1 MYGLPSS
8 TELHKRIAKSEFI
21 KRFDIS
27 GKQRNTFDRDVSR
40 IEIVGTISPRTMPAL
55 REGIKVKSLYVME
68 ITLKRKEYDKRSI
81 VLLAE
86 KTPQNLL
93 LVLLHE
99 GEASIAVYYGGKLF
113 SSRWQNA
120 GDIQI
125 IIDANDLDVVWQ
137 HIVAQAGNI
146 SVEEGNT
153 LDTQISLDT
162 RKALLS
168 KKIEQLRRKSLK
180 EQQPRKKADMH
191 NEMLRLKE
199 ELKGLE
205 SRR

>member
-8 TELHKRIAKSEFI
+8 TERHKRIAKSEFI
-21 KRFDIS
+21 KRFDVS

-40 IEIVGTISPRTMPAL
+40 IEIVGAISPRTMSAL

-93 LVLLHE
+93 FVLLHE
-99 GEASIAVYYGGKLF
+99 GEASIAVHYSGKLF
-113 SSRWQNA
+113 SSGWQNA
-120 GDIQI
+120 DDIRI
-125 IIDANDLDVVWQ
+125 IIDANDLDVVWE
-137 HIVAQAGNI
+137 HIVAQVGNI

-162 RKALLS
+162 RKALLG

-205 SRR
+205 NRR